1 MDALRHPD
9 LVALGHRLRRSF
21 DRAAAAE
28 LEVARLVHARAR
40 DLRELLIEW
49 EDAGRRVR
57 LTTRRATHGPVRIRA
72 VGTDHLVLGADGTSL
87 VVPFHSIVSVEDT
100 A

>member
-28 LEVARLVHARAR
+28 LEVARIAHARTRTLR
-40 DLRELLIEW
+40 DLLVEW
-49 EDAGRRVR
+49 EDAGHRIGVS
-57 LTTRRATHGPVRIRA
+57 TRSADHESGAIDA
-72 VGTDHLVLGADGTSL
+72 VGTDHLALRVGNRIVVLPLHAITSIE
-87 VVPFHSIVSVEDT
+87 FE